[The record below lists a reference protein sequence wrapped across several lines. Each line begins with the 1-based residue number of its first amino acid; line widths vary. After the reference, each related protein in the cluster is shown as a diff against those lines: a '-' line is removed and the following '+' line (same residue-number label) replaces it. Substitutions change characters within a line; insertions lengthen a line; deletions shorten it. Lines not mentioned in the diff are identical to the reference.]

1 MKLIGL
7 TIFHHSIEIVLIKV
21 TSDLLLNCQV
31 QCVFFSAYLLGPSVC
46 ESKKLLRGNIIMLEI
61 LVNISHF
68 IVHIFNIIITLITS
82 IGRIP
87 K

>member
-7 TIFHHSIEIVLIKV
+7 TIFYHSTEIVLIKV
-21 TSDLLLNCQV
+21 TSGLLLHCQV

-82 IGRIP
+82 MGRIP